1 MSQTYQIKQSDIV
14 IDLPKTVGAGY
25 GQFWRSRNLYRV
37 VKGSRGSKKS
47 KTTALNYV
55 VRLLKYSWA
64 NLLVIRRYSN
74 TNKQSTYTPNH
85 SYLSQLDVTYKTP
98 DLMSH
103 FLPPHEVSFTFCCSS
118 IVFPR

>member
-55 VRLLKYSWA
+55 IRL
-64 NLLVIRRYSN
+64 
-74 TNKQSTYTPNH
+74 
-85 SYLSQLDVTYKTP
+85 
-98 DLMSH
+98 
-103 FLPPHEVSFTFCCSS
+103 
-118 IVFPR
+118 